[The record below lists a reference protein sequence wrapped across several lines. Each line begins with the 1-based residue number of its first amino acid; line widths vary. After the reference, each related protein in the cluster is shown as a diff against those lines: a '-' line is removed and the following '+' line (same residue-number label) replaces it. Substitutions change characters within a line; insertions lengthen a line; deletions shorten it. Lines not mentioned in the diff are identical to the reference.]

1 MPLYCSPSSTPHD
14 LLIGQESLLCIYTQF
29 LHVFIKFMF
38 REKHLI
44 LIHLR
49 CMREHSELKA
59 CVLSGPKLAVLCCCC
74 KQRCKQVDPN
84 LQNSTW
90 TPESHTFQVILRR
103 RHMRRSRWCA
113 QVQHAMENIAAPGHF
128 ERSVSS
134 RLLCQALPLGAP
146 RVAVCL
152 A

>member
-1 MPLYCSPSSTPHD
+1 MLLYCSPSSTPHE
-14 LLIGQESLLCIYTQF
+14 LLIRQESLLHIYMQL

-49 CMREHSELKA
+49 HVREHSELKA
-59 CVLSGPKLAVLCCCC
+59 CVLSGPNLTVLCCVC
-74 KQRCKQVDPN
+74 KQRCKQFDPN

-90 TPESHTFQVILRR
+90 TPESQTFQVILRWR
-103 RHMRRSRWCA
+103 DMRRSRWYA
-113 QVQHAMENIAAPGHF
+113 QVQHTMENITGPGHF
-128 ERSVSS
+128 ERLVSS
-134 RLLCQALPLGAP
+134 RLLCQALPLEAP